1 MTTFVLSQ
9 IIAGLGI
16 GCYIASYQ
24 IKSNRALY
32 IVQGIGCSMFC
43 IQLYMLGALTG
54 CISLIILIIRNA
66 LLTRYNEWKWVQWKG
81 WVVIFSLIAVANTVF
96 TWEGIQGL
104 LPCIGLIAGNIGM
117 WTNNARSIR
126 ISNAFI
132 VSPAYIIYDVIVGAW
147 AGVLNELFTITSVLI
162 SIKRFGWK
170 ALGDPN
176 SSFSK

>member
-1 MTTFVLSQ
+1 MTTFV
-9 IIAGLGI
+9 IAQFVGALGI

-43 IQLYMLGALTG
+43 IQFFMLGAITG
-54 CISLIILIIRNA
+54 CISLIILISRNV
-66 LLTRYNEWKWVQWKG
+66 LLARYNEWKWVQWKG
-81 WVVIFSLIAVANTVF
+81 WIVVWSIFAVLNTVF
-96 TWEGIQGL
+96 TWEGIPSL
-104 LPCIGLIAGNIGM
+104 FPCIGLIAGNIGM

-132 VSPAYIIYDVIVGAW
+132 VSPAYIVYDIIVGSW
-147 AGVLNELFTITSVLI
+147 AGVANEAFTIASVLV

-170 ALGDPN
+170 ALGQEN
-176 SSFSK
+176 SEFSK